1 MKKNKISL
9 CVSVAGQKNMV
20 WSWAQRSKN
29 IVRFGLK
36 GQKNIVW
43 SWAQRSKKHCLVL
56 GSKVKKIL
64 SGLGLKGQKTIVRFG
79 AKGQKKI
86 VWFGA
91 KVKKHLWFLVEESD
105 SIGIF
110 LKLFEV
116 DVF

>member
-1 MKKNKISL
+1 M
-9 CVSVAGQKNMV
+9 CVSVA
-20 WSWAQRSKN
+20 
-29 IVRFGLK
+29 

-56 GSKVKKIL
+56 GSKVKKTLSVLGRKVKKTL
-64 SGLGLKGQKTIVRFG
+64 SGLGLKGQKNIVRFG
-79 AKGQKKI
+79 AKGQKNI